1 MSKIV
6 INSFNKKFFSIFFLI
21 TVFILAPSIS
31 NAQSPRFKK
40 PTNLKVLP
48 KDISGEKLDAI
59 MDSFTSGLGVHCNFC
74 HEDPKNH
81 DFRNI
86 DFASDVKP
94 TKQAARVMMQMV
106 NAINGTDLKDARKY
120 KVDIGTVKCVTCH
133 RGSPTIDMLED
144 VLFGTYQK
152 DGYDAMLTKY
162 DDLRKQYY
170 GGFTYDFR
178 DHTLLSLASKINDA
192 GNFDDAV
199 KVVNKDMD
207 LYPQSPNPLIF
218 IASIYMKKGNNEEAA
233 KNLEKAL
240 KLDPNNRFAA
250 DMLKRAQNP
259 EKK

>member
-1 MSKIV
+1 MSKNV
-6 INSFNKKFFSIFFLI
+6 LNSLNNNFLPVLFLI
-21 TVFILAPSIS
+21 AIFISASSIS

-48 KDISGEKLDAI
+48 ADISGEKLDAI

-74 HEDPKNH
+74 HEDPKNN

-106 NAINGTDLKDARKY
+106 NAINGTDLKDAKKY
-120 KVDIGTVKCVTCH
+120 KADIGNVKCVTCH

-144 VLFGTYQK
+144 VLFATYQK
-152 DGYDAMLTKY
+152 SGYDAMLAKY

-199 KVVNKDMD
+199 KVVNKDID

-218 IASIYMKKGNNEEAA
+218 LANVYMKKGNKEEATN
-233 KNLEKAL
+233 NLEKAL
-240 KLDPNNRFAA
+240 KIDPNNRFAGE
-250 DMLKRAQNP
+250 MLRRIQNP
-259 EKK
+259 DKK